1 MEPESQRGATL
12 IIRAWR
18 APDGK
23 LEARI
28 TYGVDGEEP
37 ALEISRASSELE
49 IMAVLQNWMDSVQ
62 D

>member
-1 MEPESQRGATL
+1 MQDESQRGATL

-28 TYGVDGEEP
+28 TYGIDGQEP
-37 ALEISRASSELE
+37 ALEMSTVESESE
-49 IMAVLQNWMDSVQ
+49 VLATIRDWMDRIQ
-62 D
+62 P